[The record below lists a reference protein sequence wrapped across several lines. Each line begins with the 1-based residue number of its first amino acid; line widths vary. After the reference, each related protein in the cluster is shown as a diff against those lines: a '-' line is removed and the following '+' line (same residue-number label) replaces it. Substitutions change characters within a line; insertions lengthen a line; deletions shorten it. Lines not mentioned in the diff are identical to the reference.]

1 MLIGGGL
8 AALGLLPDA
17 GWGWTIAPQALV
29 GLGLGLALSAL
40 TERALHGTSP
50 QAVHGGWTM
59 AARHAG
65 VVLGLLR
72 ADADLHRGARRAA
85 RPRRWSPAP
94 RRCSTRSIDPER
106 KIALGQDIAS
116 TIQGVDAELP
126 DLGPAFDENAPPPD
140 SPEADAYAEL
150 EATLSDEID
159 RAATDAFSGSFLLAA
174 SFALLALIPIAIS
187 RRRVAL

>member
-1 MLIGGGL
+1 MR
-8 AALGLLPDA
+8 
-17 GWGWTIAPQALV
+17 IAPQALV

-65 VVLGLLR
+65 VVLGLLALTPIFTAALDQQR
-72 ADADLHRGARRAA
+72 DAALESGTAA
-85 RPRRWSPAP
+85 LLDAN
-94 RRCSTRSIDPER
+94 IDPER

-126 DLGPAFDENAPPPD
+126 DLGPAFDQNAPPAD
-140 SPEADAYAEL
+140 SPEADPYAEL

-187 RRRVAL
+187 RRRVSL

>member
-8 AALGLLPDA
+8 AALGLLPGA
-17 GWGWTIAPQALV
+17 GWGWTIVPQALV

-65 VVLGLLR
+65 VVLGLLALTPIFTAALEEQRDR
-72 ADADLHRGARRAA
+72 ALESGTAALLDAQH
-85 RPRRWSPAP
+85 RPRAQGRAGPGHRVDAS
-94 RRCSTRSIDPER
+94 R
-106 KIALGQDIAS
+106 AS
-116 TIQGVDAELP
+116 TPSCPTSA
-126 DLGPAFDENAPPPD
+126 PAFDENAPPPD

-150 EATLSDEID
+150 EATLD
-159 RAATDAFSGSFLLAA
+159 RRDRPRRHRRLLGAR
-174 SFALLALIPIAIS
+174 SCWPPRS
-187 RRRVAL
+187 PCWR

>member
-8 AALGLLPDA
+8 AALGLLPGA
-17 GWGWTIAPQALV
+17 GWGWTIVPQALV

-65 VVLGLLR
+65 VVLGLLALTPIFTAALEEQRDR
-72 ADADLHRGARRAA
+72 ALESGTAALLDA
-85 RPRRWSPAP
+85 
-94 RRCSTRSIDPER
+94 SIDPER
-106 KIALGQDIAS
+106 KVALGQDIAS

-126 DLGPAFDENAPPPD
+126 DLSPAFDENAPPPE

-150 EATLSDEID
+150 EATLTDEID
-159 RAATDAFSGSFLLAA
+159 RAATDAFSASFLLAA